1 MRVLITGAT
10 GLVGQELVKQL
21 HEQGVEVNYLTTSRS
36 KIESKS
42 NYKGFFWD
50 PSTSEIDAK
59 SLEGVKTIINLAGA
73 SVAQRW
79 TSSHKKAILNSR
91 IDSLNTLKSALDSQT
106 HEVEHLIS
114 ASAIGIY
121 KDSRT
126 RFHEEEDFE
135 LGNNFLSD
143 VVVKWEAA
151 ADEFENIGLDV
162 SKIRI
167 GVVLSNEGG
176 ALEKIK
182 QPIKNYVGA
191 PLGDGKQ
198 WQSWI
203 HVSDLARL
211 FIYIKD
217 NRMEGVFN
225 GVAPNPVT
233 NEVMTEV
240 IAKQLEKPLI
250 LPKVPAF
257 ALKLMLG
264 EMSTI
269 VLGSQLVSSKKT
281 LSTGFKFRYSQL
293 KPALADLL

>member
-121 KDSRT
+121 KDSYT

>member
-203 HVSDLARL
+203 HVLDLARL